1 MVSKDH
7 EGKVY
12 PPYQVC
18 PDRTMG
24 LQYAQALGLSA
35 LPARPPP
42 TYLIFLR
49 GETQGVDLFSDLEIP
64 RHQALHGGQRYEWF
78 APVEWDEVL
87 EVRVRI
93 DRVLEKNSKAGPL
106 WFVDASFDYH
116 HAQSGVLAVR
126 EVTRLIKRGAP

>member
-12 PPYQVC
+12 PPYQVR
-18 PDRTMG
+18 PDRAMG

-35 LPARPPP
+35 LPARPPL

-49 GETQGVDLFSDLEIP
+49 GETQGVDLFTDLDIP

-78 APVEWDEVL
+78 APVQWDDEL

-93 DRVLEKNSKAGPL
+93 DRVLEKSSKSGPL

>member
-1 MVSKDH
+1 LVSKDH

-12 PPYQVC
+12 PPYQVR
-18 PDRTMG
+18 PDRAMG
-24 LQYAQALGLSA
+24 LQYAQALGLS
-35 LPARPPP
+35 
-42 TYLIFLR
+42 T
-49 GETQGVDLFSDLEIP
+49 DLDIP

-87 EVRVRI
+87 QVHVRI

-126 EVTRLIKRGAP
+126 EITRLIKRGAP